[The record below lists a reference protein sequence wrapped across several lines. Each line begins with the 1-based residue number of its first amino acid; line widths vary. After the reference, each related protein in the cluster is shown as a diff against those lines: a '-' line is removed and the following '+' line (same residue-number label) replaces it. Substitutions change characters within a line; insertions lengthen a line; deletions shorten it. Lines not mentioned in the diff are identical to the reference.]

1 MSESHCESIFVK
13 VLKSWI
19 IKMNI
24 GQIDIESY
32 LKDDEA
38 MKKVSIGFSRHSNS
52 VLRGAT
58 GAIDCWLVHITRP
71 W

>member
-1 MSESHCESIFVK
+1 
-13 VLKSWI
+13 
-19 IKMNI
+19 MNI

-58 GAIDCWLVHITRP
+58 GAIDFG
-71 W
+71 